1 MSEQSG
7 NSWFDTQ
14 LDLVANG
21 LPFELPSPKQA
32 NEATLAADLQMAAR
46 LAGLNLSIESKTQAN
61 LRTRL
66 AWMAMAQVPLAKN
79 KTRSGQLG
87 PHANPLQVSW
97 LAGLAAVWLV
107 VCLVIFNQPVLAMVQ
122 HFLGYGYMP
131 EVGFF
136 PLSNTHLLKGPL
148 EFRQNDHQVLVRQ
161 GISFQ
166 RDPSESGVTWLW
178 IEGNPEM
185 LKRREIWLDVPQHQA
200 MLLQAIDPAGSNRA
214 RLTFG
219 PLPTGTNRVVLHL
232 SEGWQ
237 FPLEWGP
244 AANAGGI
251 PTQVSVPTAT
261 YAPTALSPKDAG
273 IIKDE
278 RTAKQ
283 AELNEMRPVPTP
295 VPNLP

>member
-32 NEATLAADLQMAAR
+32 NRATLAADLQMAAR
-46 LAGLNLSIESKTQAN
+46 LASLDLSVESKTQAN

-79 KTRSGQLG
+79 KIRSGQLG
-87 PHANPLQVSW
+87 PHANPLRVSW
-97 LAGLAAVWLV
+97 LAGLAAVWLA
-107 VCLVIFNQPVLAMVQ
+107 VCLVIFNQPVLTMVQ

-148 EFRQNDHQVLVRQ
+148 ELHQNDRQVFVRQ
-161 GISFQ
+161 GISLQ
-166 RDPSESGVTWLW
+166 RDPGGSGVTWLW

-185 LKRREIWLDVPQHQA
+185 LKRGEIWLDGTQHQVIPV
-200 MLLQAIDPAGSNRA
+200 QAIDPTGSNRA

-237 FPLEWGP
+237 FPLEWIP
-244 AANAGGI
+244 AVNAGGI

-261 YAPTALSPKDAG
+261 YAPTGMTPRDAILISDEKMPTQVNLS
-273 IIKDE
+273 E
-278 RTAKQ
+278 R
-283 AELNEMRPVPTP
+283 RPVPTP
-295 VPNLP
+295 VPNQP